1 MPISMPIGKN
11 QIHVLRATAICV
23 LDNYPCPLCTESLLE
38 NHPDLN
44 IEEHRSRL
52 RLFLESLYFDNEAVF
67 QLKLCFLHAAFKK
80 ACTGKM
86 MFEVGKGG
94 DGKGMEAYLE
104 KAMLGED
111 ESATLD
117 WGDFLDRQEF
127 RKSAEFAWN
136 KANVRIQ
143 EMDQHAR
150 FIADLWKCFVVDE
163 EVDCRVNYGFTTKRR
178 FGSSMK
184 IQEMNYENIPV
195 IEEGRDRLKACEQ
208 LKRRVV
214 CCRMGKARF
223 VLNDTEV
230 DPARVVSPLIP
241 QDELVPFL
249 SHLLAASIFFC
260 EWCLP
265 FFQENTIEE
274 CLGMILIWLRRMSL
288 YSLTRSGLLAG
299 CLGGMRPLQEMTSM
313 RRLSF
318 EI

>member
-1 MPISMPIGKN
+1 
-11 QIHVLRATAICV
+11 
-23 LDNYPCPLCTESLLE
+23 
-38 NHPDLN
+38 
-44 IEEHRSRL
+44 
-52 RLFLESLYFDNEAVF
+52 
-67 QLKLCFLHAAFKK
+67 
-80 ACTGKM
+80 
-86 MFEVGKGG
+86 
-94 DGKGMEAYLE
+94 MEAYLE

-249 SHLLAASIFFC
+249 SHPLAASIFFC

-299 CLGGMRPLQEMTSM
+299 CLGGMRPFQEMTSM

>member
-1 MPISMPIGKN
+1 MQG
-11 QIHVLRATAICV
+11 
-23 LDNYPCPLCTESLLE
+23 
-38 NHPDLN
+38 
-44 IEEHRSRL
+44 
-52 RLFLESLYFDNEAVF
+52 FF
-67 QLKLCFLHAAFKK
+67 
-80 ACTGKM
+80 
-86 MFEVGKGG
+86 
-94 DGKGMEAYLE
+94 
-104 KAMLGED
+104 
-111 ESATLD
+111 
-117 WGDFLDRQEF
+117 
-127 RKSAEFAWN
+127 
-136 KANVRIQ
+136 
-143 EMDQHAR
+143 
-150 FIADLWKCFVVDE
+150 ADLWKCFVVDE

-214 CCRMGKARF
+214 CCRMGKARL

-249 SHLLAASIFFC
+249 SHPLAASIFFC